1 MAKFVMLNQQQHA
14 DLKVID
20 ERSAAYGDN
29 VMYAMTFPFEFR
41 NIQGSY
47 PIFFQ
52 KNAETGA
59 FFPIALFGFQE
70 GENLFLDDSGW
81 RAAYIP
87 LMIRRQPFVI
97 GFQKDET
104 VEEKKKAV
112 ITIDMDSPRVN
123 TEAGHAL
130 FEHGGMS
137 EYLSQMAANLEMINA
152 AHEHKDKFTQ
162 TITELELIESFTL
175 DIPLKDGSKNQLLG
189 LYTINEDKVQDL
201 TGEQMQ
207 QLNGQGFL
215 MPLYMIMASHSCIR
229 TLVDKKNEQ
238 IA

>member
-1 MAKFVMLNQQQHA
+1 MANFVMLNQQQHA

-59 FFPIALFGFQE
+59 FFPIALFGFEE

-81 RAAYIP
+81 QAAYIP

-112 ITIDMDSPRVN
+112 ITIDLDSPRVS
-123 TEAGHAL
+123 TEKGRAL

-137 EYLSQMAANLEMINA
+137 EFLNQMAANLEMINA
-152 AHEHKDKFTQ
+152 AHEHKDKFIQ
-162 TITELELIESFTL
+162 AITELELIELFTL

>member
-1 MAKFVMLNQQQHA
+1 MANFVMLNQQQHA

-81 RAAYIP
+81 QAAYIP

-112 ITIDMDSPRVN
+112 ITIDLDSPRVS
-123 TEAGHAL
+123 TEKGRAL

-137 EYLSQMAANLEMINA
+137 EFLTQMAANLEMINA
-152 AHEHKDKFTQ
+152 AHEHKDKFIQ
-162 TITELELIESFTL
+162 AITELELIELFTL